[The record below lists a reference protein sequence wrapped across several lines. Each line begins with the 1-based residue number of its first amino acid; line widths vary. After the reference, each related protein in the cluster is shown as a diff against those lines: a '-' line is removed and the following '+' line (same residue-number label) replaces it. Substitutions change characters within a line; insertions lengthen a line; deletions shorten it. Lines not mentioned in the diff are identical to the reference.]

1 MFSPFVLWVLLDR
14 CRGNVAKPSTVK
26 RRHRPLVALLLAA
39 DLAPEEPVDHGERGV
54 NLGAFLRKGR
64 VHAGVDMPAECVR
77 MTDGLMHG
85 RKVRAK
91 HAEGPAHD
99 LAGVGEWRL

>member
-1 MFSPFVLWVLLDR
+1 M
-14 CRGNVAKPSTVK
+14 AKPCTPK

-39 DLAPEEPVDHGERGV
+39 DLTPEEPVNHAERGV
-54 NLGAFLRKGR
+54 NLGAFLLKGR
-64 VHAGVDMPAECVR
+64 VHASVDMSAECVR

-99 LAGVGEWRL
+99 LAGVGEWCL